1 MVEVIKA
8 KKVMEVVVEVIMKV
22 FLGILE
28 VTSEEVVLF
37 MLWLLIVCKR
47 LWEVMIQIRNKK
59 LTWVVKKLV
68 EETVG
73 GSLKKS
79 ESSWMGS
86 NAIAKS

>member
-47 LWEVMIQIRNKK
+47 LWEVM
-59 LTWVVKKLV
+59 
-68 EETVG
+68 
-73 GSLKKS
+73 
-79 ESSWMGS
+79 M
-86 NAIAKS
+86 

>member
-1 MVEVIKA
+1 M
-8 KKVMEVVVEVIMKV
+8 MEVVVEVIMKV

-47 LWEVMIQIRNKK
+47 LWEVMMQIRNKK

-68 EETVG
+68 
-73 GSLKKS
+73 
-79 ESSWMGS
+79 
-86 NAIAKS
+86 